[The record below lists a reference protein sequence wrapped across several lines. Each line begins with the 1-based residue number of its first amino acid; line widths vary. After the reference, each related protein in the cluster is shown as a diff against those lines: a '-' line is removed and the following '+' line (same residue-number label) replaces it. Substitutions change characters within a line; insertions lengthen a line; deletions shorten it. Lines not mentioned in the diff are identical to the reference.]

1 MASFDINEVAR
12 RTQFTSTGQTAF
24 AFNFQVNATSEVQVF
39 VNDTLKELSTH
50 YSVALNSDGTGTVNF
65 NSATTSGEVITIIGD
80 QPLSRATAFQVGQ
93 VNNPTTL
100 ETEFDNL
107 TIRQQQLKEMM
118 DRSIQLKPSTRRT
131 VTGTGTSGPLQFP
144 YDDTASNNASK
155 VIAYD
160 SNGTSLE
167 LGPTTANLTTLA
179 GISSDISTVA
189 GISSNVTS
197 VASNATNINTVAGI
211 SSNITTVAGIS
222 SNVTTVAGISSD
234 VSTVASANSNI
245 STVASGISNVNTVA
259 GSISNVNTTAG
270 SISNVNTVAG
280 SISNVN
286 TVASN
291 VTGVNSFAERYRI
304 GSSDPSSS
312 LDAGDLFFNTT
323 SNTLKF
329 YDSSSWNVIASTFSI
344 DAASDT
350 NLTSP
355 ADGSLLLYDTSTSK
369 FIDNVV
375 SGDATLADTGALTIA
390 DNAITTAKINADAVT
405 GAKIADDAIDSE
417 HYTDGSIDTAHIA
430 DNQITN
436 AKMAD
441 DSVGSAELIDNSV
454 GAAALNISGNGSS
467 GQMIVSDGDGSF
479 SYADASGG
487 TSAPTA
493 LSGTTPTIDWSA
505 NTQFTQTLSGATT
518 YSYSNISAGA
528 SIELYLKNVGKSF
541 DLLTQT
547 HTAVSFS
554 SQIGSSDTLYASFFN
569 NDGSKFYIVEGVTTI
584 FYEYNLSTNYD
595 ITSASFVQSKSG
607 FPAITQSGFQFNA
620 DGTKLI
626 SIRGD
631 DLHEHALTSAY
642 DISTLNT
649 TAANS
654 VNLDTVLV
662 DNGSNTTF
670 PNTSNSAGLNID
682 NGRFNSDGTK
692 LFISNERHGNNST
705 ADQRFFQSF
714 VIGLS
719 SAYDITSTLTL
730 LSQFDIGA
738 DLKVFGENYDSTL
751 SSDISSDGKH
761 MVVVQQN
768 LDSNDERRIHQ
779 YFLETAFDLSTIKR
793 VGTQLM
799 ADIQTGDP
807 IGYIRIHPDGENM
820 HLHSRRNGAFA
831 GNQSLRLFD
840 IQGDHKVTLPAV
852 TSTVPLSFGD
862 GSDPTTVSFLR
873 LTSND
878 GTNVLITDHREIS

>member
-1 MASFDINEVAR
+1 MTKD
-12 RTQFTSTGQTAF
+12 
-24 AFNFQVNATSEVQVF
+24 
-39 VNDTLKELSTH
+39 
-50 YSVALNSDGTGTVNF
+50 
-65 NSATTSGEVITIIGD
+65 
-80 QPLSRATAFQVGQ
+80 
-93 VNNPTTL
+93 
-100 ETEFDNL
+100 
-107 TIRQQQLKEMM
+107 
-118 DRSIQLKPSTRRT
+118 
-131 VTGTGTSGPLQFP
+131 
-144 YDDTASNNASK
+144 
-155 VIAYD
+155 
-160 SNGTSLE
+160 
-167 LGPTTANLTTLA
+167 
-179 GISSDISTVA
+179 
-189 GISSNVTS
+189 
-197 VASNATNINTVAGI
+197 
-211 SSNITTVAGIS
+211 
-222 SNVTTVAGISSD
+222 
-234 VSTVASANSNI
+234 
-245 STVASGISNVNTVA
+245 
-259 GSISNVNTTAG
+259 SISDYSTTAG
-270 SISNVNTVAG
+270 SNTDIDGINIDEGMSPSNVN
-280 SISNVN
+280 
-286 TVASN
+286 
-291 VTGVNSFAERYRI
+291 NSLR
-304 GSSDPSSS
+304 
-312 LDAGDLFFNTT
+312 
-323 SNTLKF
+323 
-329 YDSSSWNVIASTFSI
+329 
-344 DAASDT
+344 
-350 NLTSP
+350 
-355 ADGSLLLYDTSTSK
+355 
-369 FIDNVV
+369 
-375 SGDATLADTGALTIA
+375 ALMSHL
-390 DNAITTAKINADAVT
+390 AKINDGTDSFGTIKVDNLQLDGNTISSTNTNGNITLTPNGNGLVSIAEGDLQIGSTTVSSTGTELNIVDGDTSPGTTAFASSDGLVT
-405 GAKIADDAIDSE
+405 NDGGTMRQTTVDTLDTYLSASTKTLTNKTISGANNTLSNIA
-417 HYTDGSIDTAHIA
+417 
-430 DNQITN
+430 
-436 AKMAD
+436 
-441 DSVGSAELIDNSV
+441 VGSVDVAGATAMTTIVDADEFLINDGGTNKKV
-454 GAAALNISGNGSS
+454 TAANLK
-467 GQMIVSDGDGSF
+467 
-479 SYADASGG
+479 SYAGG
-487 TSAPTA
+487 GSASAPTA
-493 LSGTTPTIDWSA
+493 LSGTTPAIDWSA

-554 SQIGSSDTLYASFFN
+554 SQIGNTDTLYASFFN

-738 DLKVFGENYDSTL
+738 DLKVFGENYDSAL

-852 TSTVPLSFGD
+852 TSTVPHSFGD
-862 GSDPTTVSFLR
+862 GSDPTTTSFLR

>member
-1 MASFDINEVAR
+1 MATFDINEVAR
-12 RTQFTSTGQTAF
+12 RVQSTSTGQDGPYT
-24 AFNFQVNATSEVQVF
+24 FNFQVNAASEIQVYR
-39 VNDTLKELSTH
+39 NDTLQTESTH
-50 YSVALNSDGTGTVNF
+50 YNTTLNTDGTGSITF
-65 NSATTSGEVITIIGD
+65 IDTSGSGGTDHSPTSGDVITIIGD
-80 QPLSRATAFQVGQ
+80 QPLSRTTVFSTGS
-93 VNNPTTL
+93 VNQPTTL
-100 ETEFDNL
+100 ETEFDNVV
-107 TIRQQQLKEMM
+107 IRQQQLKEMM

-197 VASNATNINTVAGI
+197 VAGNATNINTVAGI

-222 SNVTTVAGISSD
+222 SNVTTVAGISSA

-291 VTGVNSFAERYRI
+291 ITGVNSFAERYRV
-304 GSSDPSSS
+304 GSSDPSSDN
-312 LDAGDLFFNTT
+312 DAGDLFFNTT

-329 YDSSSWNVIASTFSI
+329 YDGSSFNAITSGIADSEVTTAKI
-344 DAASDT
+344 
-350 NLTSP
+350 
-355 ADGSLLLYDTSTSK
+355 ADSAVTTAK
-369 FIDNVV
+369 
-375 SGDATLADTGALTIA
+375 IA
-390 DNAITTAKINADAVT
+390 DNAVTTAKINADAIT

-518 YSYSNISAGA
+518 YSFSNISAGA

-541 DLLTQT
+541 DLLNQT

-554 SQIGSSDTLYASFFN
+554 SQIGTEDTLYASFFN

-642 DISTLNT
+642 NISTLNT

-654 VNLDTVLV
+654 VNLDSVLG
-662 DNGSNTTF
+662 DSGGT
-670 PNTSNSAGLNID
+670 GLLFD

-692 LFISNERHGNNST
+692 LFISNERHGNSSSNPFTSH
-705 ADQRFFQSF
+705 F
-714 VIGLS
+714 VITLS
-719 SAYDITSTLTL
+719 SAYDITSTLAL
-730 LSQFDIGA
+730 ESSFNIGQ
-738 DLKVFGENYDSTL
+738 DMKVFGENYDSFL
-751 SSDISSDGKH
+751 ASDISSDGKH
-761 MVVVQQN
+761 MVVVQQS
-768 LDSNDERRIHQ
+768 LDSNDERRIHH
-779 YFLETAFDLSTIKR
+779 YFLGTAFDLSTIQR

-820 HLHSRRNGAFA
+820 HLHSRRNGSFA

-840 IQGDHKVTLPAV
+840 IQGNHKVTFPTV
-852 TSTVPLSFGD
+852 TSTVPFSFGE
-862 GSDPTTVSFLR
+862 GGDPTTTSFLR

>member
-12 RTQFTSTGQTAF
+12 RVQSTSTGQDGPYT
-24 AFNFQVNATSEVQVF
+24 FNFQVNAASEIQVF
-39 VNDTLKELSTH
+39 RNDTLQTESTH
-50 YSVALNSDGTGTVNF
+50 YNTTLNADGTGSITF
-65 NSATTSGEVITIIGD
+65 IDTSGSGGTDHSPTSGDVITIIGD
-80 QPLSRATAFQVGQ
+80 QPLSRTTVFSTGS
-93 VNNPTTL
+93 VNQPATL
-100 ETEFDNL
+100 ETEFDNVV
-107 TIRQQQLKEMM
+107 IRQQQLKEMM
-118 DRSIQLKPSTRRT
+118 DRSIQLKASTRRT

-167 LGPTTANLTTLA
+167 LGPTTANLNTLA

-197 VASNATNINTVAGI
+197 VAGNATNINTVAGI

-222 SNVTTVAGISSD
+222 SNVTTVAGISSA

-245 STVASGISNVNTVA
+245 STVASAISNVNTVA

-304 GSSDPSSS
+304 GSSDPSSDN
-312 LDAGDLFFNTT
+312 DAGDLFFNTT

-329 YDSSSWNVIASTFSI
+329 F
-344 DAASDT
+344 
-350 NLTSP
+350 
-355 ADGSLLLYDTSTSK
+355 DGSSFNAITSGIADSEVTTAKIADSAVTTAK
-369 FIDNVV
+369 IAATAV
-375 SGDATLADTGALTIA
+375 STAKIA
-390 DNAITTAKINADAVT
+390 DNAVTTAKINADAIT
-405 GAKIADDAIDSE
+405 GAKIADDAINSE

-467 GQMIVSDGDGSF
+467 GQMVVSDGDGSF

-493 LSGTTPTIDWSA
+493 LSGTSTAINWST
-505 NTQFTQTLSGATT
+505 NTQFTHTLSGNTT
-518 YSYSNISAGA
+518 YTYSNISAGA
-528 SIELYLKNVGKSF
+528 SIELYLKNVGKRF
-541 DLLTQT
+541 DLLNQT
-547 HTAVSFS
+547 KTNVSFS
-554 SQIGSSDTLYASFFN
+554 SQLGTSDFVYGSFFN
-569 NDGSKFYIVEGVTTI
+569 NDGSKFYIVEGSTTI
-584 FYEYNLSTNYD
+584 IYEYNLSTNYD
-595 ITSASFVQSKSG
+595 ISTASFVQSKSG
-607 FPAITQSGFQFNA
+607 MPSASQSGYQFNG

-642 DISTLNT
+642 NISTINT

-654 VNLDTVLV
+654 VNIDSVLGDTGGTV
-662 DNGSNTTF
+662 DFPSTGS
-670 PNTSNSAGLNID
+670 SGGLLFD

-692 LFISNERHGNNST
+692 LFISNERHGNIDPSNT
-705 ADQRFFQSF
+705 QFFSHF

-730 LSQFDIGA
+730 LSKFDIGY
-738 DLKVFGENYDSTL
+738 DMNLFGKGYDGFIA
-751 SSDISSDGKH
+751 SDISADGKH
-761 MVVVQQN
+761 MVVIEQAITTG
-768 LDSNDERRIHQ
+768 RRIHQ

-793 VGTQLM
+793 VNTTNYTRKDDDSELINM
-799 ADIQTGDP
+799 
-807 IGYIRIHPDGENM
+807 IRIHPDGENY
-820 HLHSRRNGAFA
+820 HVHEKDNSASSD
-831 GNQSLRLFD
+831 NQALTVVD
-840 IQGDHKVTLPAV
+840 IQGNHKVTFPTV
-852 TSTVPLSFGD
+852 TSSQPQTFGD
-862 GSDPTTVSFLR
+862 GADPTTTSFLR